1 MRKWSDLA
9 IGVKT
14 SQHGL
19 LTHNAAYALEFFLD
33 ALLENELAADAAD
46 ENRQFRG
53 GAPRRETAPR
63 RADGAVHQPVDVGF
77 GETRMGT
84 LRNISREGH
93 ALSLLV
99 DSQYG

>member
-53 GAPRRETAPR
+53 DAARLETRSR
-63 RADGAVHQPVDVGF
+63 RADSARRAA
-77 GETRMGT
+77 TRPRGGS
-84 LRNISREGH
+84 SRWHCDRSNRRRAAGR
-93 ALSLLV
+93 
-99 DSQYG
+99 